1 MRESVLC
8 LTRRIKMLNINARLA
23 FKIIHEF
30 GVLVLGE
37 MRKGNGGRDEFKWTI
52 R

>member
-1 MRESVLC
+1 
-8 LTRRIKMLNINARLA
+8 MLNINARLA

-37 MRKGNGGRDEFKWTI
+37 MRKGNGEGTNLNGRFVKPFCLI
-52 R
+52 H